1 MHSEEYMKSFFSSFE
16 VIEKENNISEFHEEN
31 KYDSYF
37 EGSEKLSDKAKFI
50 ENISIENKIIGR
62 KYYNIKK
69 EIKYIEILTN
79 SKFDLLGISRNITF
93 LYLYDKNEKKEYNE
107 NKFIG
112 FRYYDIG
119 QNQSNSKYFTLIK
132 RYNTKFHILE
142 KDESIK
148 DINNKNFFDKE
159 LNCFSIINNIIIQ
172 KYKDKNHIMNGETF
186 PEIIGYCYSLI
197 SLNIKNFIFLE
208 PLIPEPLNP
217 NNILKENIPVID
229 KNVTYIEPLIYN
241 GHISLIIFNEINNNR
256 CNLILDMS
264 KYHINTSHLNTL
276 IFPKSMN
283 ENNSIYSKNP
293 IQNYSS
299 CCLWFY
305 GEINSI
311 LNNNKYTNMKS
322 IYENLKDGDIR
333 FYIDVIN
340 LIGKE
345 FYEINEIFKY
355 EPEMSKDIKN
365 IDLNRLYVKGN
376 KNYTV
381 HKDIVF
387 TQFLNIN
394 NFFKGFQYFY
404 SSPEMKILIDTE
416 NKIEKFFNYKN
427 LLDINYRFYGMIE
440 QNNKVRNIM
449 NMIEDEKKFIDES
462 LIDIKRLYGFEFL
475 KKNISSYELYFID
488 DILNDKVIFP
498 ISDKVLRKIEE
509 SDFNSFIK
517 NKTSELKIRKRKLE
531 TDYCIYS
538 EEDIVKQLNPSNEI
552 CFILMN
558 K

>member
-16 VIEKENNISEFHEEN
+16 VMEKENNISEFHEEN

-62 KYYNIKK
+62 KYYNTKK

-159 LNCFSIINNIIIQ
+159 LNCFSIINNIMIQ

-217 NNILKENIPVID
+217 NNTLMENIPVID

-241 GHISLIIFNEINNNR
+241 GHISLIVFNEINNNR

-305 GEINSI
+305 GEINCI

-404 SSPEMKILIDTE
+404 SSPELKILIDTE

-552 CFILMN
+552 CFKIMN

>member
-1 MHSEEYMKSFFSSFE
+1 MHSEEYMNSFFSNLE
-16 VIEKENNISEFHEEN
+16 GIEKENNILEFIEEN
-31 KYDSYF
+31 KYDLYF
-37 EGSEKLSDKAKFI
+37 EGTEKLSDKAEYI
-50 ENISIENKIIGR
+50 EDISNENKIIGR

-112 FRYYDIG
+112 FRYYDIV

-159 LNCFSIINNIIIQ
+159 LNCFSIINNIMIQ

-217 NNILKENIPVID
+217 NNTLMENILVID

-305 GEINSI
+305 GEINCI

-381 HKDIVF
+381 HKDIIF

-404 SSPEMKILIDTE
+404 SSPELKILIDTE

-517 NKTSELKIRKRKLE
+517 NKTSELKFRKRKLE

-552 CFILMN
+552 CFKIMN